1 MFGRPLKLFTLLG
14 FDIKVDFSW
23 VFLAAL
29 ITWSLGTQ
37 YFPLVYEGFDTRTYW
52 SMGAA
57 GAFGLFASIIF
68 HELAHSVVARAFG
81 MRIKGITLFIFGGVA
96 ELEDEPPSAI
106 AEFLVAIAGPLASLF
121 LAWGAFRIVELV
133 QPGEAPVT
141 TAPLAVLGYLGLINL
156 VLAIFNMLP
165 AFPLDGGR
173 AFRAALWWWTG
184 NMRRATLTAARVGSF
199 FGLLFIVLG
208 GFSVLQGGNIIGG
221 MWWILIGVFLRG
233 AAGSAR
239 VTETTMK
246 YMQGETVARFMITD
260 PVTVAPDANLQRVI
274 DETIYHHFHDVYPVA
289 DKNGHALGILHTK
302 VVNRIVPGQLQTT
315 LVRDAME
322 PLGAD
327 NMIAPGLDAIRA
339 VNLMNRSGNARLLVV
354 DQGRLVG
361 IVTLRDMLRLL
372 ELKMDLDPRQ
382 V

>member
-1 MFGRPLKLFTLLG
+1 
-14 FDIKVDFSW
+14 
-23 VFLAAL
+23 
-29 ITWSLGTQ
+29 
-37 YFPLVYEGFDTRTYW
+37 
-52 SMGAA
+52 
-57 GAFGLFASIIF
+57 
-68 HELAHSVVARAFG
+68 

-141 TAPLAVLGYLGLINL
+141 SAPLAVLAYLGLINL

-173 AFRAALWWWTG
+173 AFRAALWWFTG

-233 AAGSAR
+233 AASSAR

-246 YMQGETVARFMITD
+246 YMHGETVARFMITD

-274 DETIYHHFHDVYPVA
+274 DEIIYHHFHDVYPVA

-382 V
+382 T

>member
-1 MFGRPLKLFTLLG
+1 MFGRQLKLFTLLG
-14 FDIKVDFSW
+14 FDIKVDASW
-23 VFLAAL
+23 IFLAAL

-37 YFPLVYEGFDTRTYW
+37 YFPMVYEGYDARTYW
-52 SMGAA
+52 TMGVA
-57 GAFGLFASIIF
+57 GAFGLFGSIIF

-96 ELEDEPPSAI
+96 ELEDEPPSAV

-133 QPGEAPVT
+133 QPGQDPVST
-141 TAPLAVLGYLGLINL
+141 PPLAVLGYIGLINL

-173 AFRAALWWWTG
+173 AFRAALWWFTG

-199 FGLLFIVLG
+199 FGLVFIVLG
-208 GFSVLQGGNIIGG
+208 AFSVLQGGNIIGG
-221 MWWILIGVFLRG
+221 MWWVLIGVFLRG
-233 AAGSAR
+233 AAASAR
-239 VTETTMK
+239 VTETTLK
-246 YMQGETVARFMITD
+246 YMQGESVAKFMIHD
-260 PVTVAPDANLQRVI
+260 PVTVDPDVSLQRVI

-289 DKNGHALGILHTK
+289 DQNGHALGLLHTK
-302 VVNRIVPGQLQTT
+302 VVNRIVPTQLHKT

-322 PLGAD
+322 PLGAE

-339 VNLMNRSGNARLLVV
+339 INLMNRTGNARLLVV
-354 DQGRLVG
+354 DQGQLVG

-382 V
+382 T

>member
-260 PVTVAPDANLQRVI
+260 PVTVDPDVNLQRVI

-289 DKNGHALGILHTK
+289 DKNGHALGLLHTK
-302 VVNRIVPGQLQTT
+302 VVNRIVPGQMQTT